1 MLFSVLT
8 RKGQIPR
15 HKLSPSEVRSQL
27 RRGSSKLMAVITGG
41 ARHLG
46 LSWPSASSGCPHGR
60 GRTHRLPP
68 RQTDDAVTSMGRGSL
83 LPQGLGPAQWAALA
97 RAVELCRTHPLSLFP
112 GPCSLPTGP
121 RPGEPSPSEK
131 ARVHCYLILC
141 LMTTIPP
148 AIS

>member
-60 GRTHRLPP
+60 GRIHRLPP
-68 RQTDDAVTSMGRGSL
+68 RQTDDAVTSQRQDWGEGHCCPKAWAQPSGQ
-83 LPQGLGPAQWAALA
+83 PWQGLWSSAGHIPLACSLGPAAYPLA
-97 RAVELCRTHPLSLFP
+97 RGQVSLRVPLR
-112 GPCSLPTGP
+112 
-121 RPGEPSPSEK
+121 RPGSTLTSFF
-131 ARVHCYLILC
+131 A
-141 LMTTIPP
+141 
-148 AIS
+148 